1 MATQYESWGEQ
12 LQDMFPCLDFSPKSA
27 VKVPVTRVSQ
37 LVQGD
42 LVCVLFHERF
52 HNSLP
57 WHFGIAMGNLQ
68 VMDLV
73 QGRKPEVAVVEV
85 EDFVGDNRHIYVIP
99 QNSDDQESQRQSAY
113 NRAHALKALIE
124 HSPSPVYQLSTFNC
138 RHFATICCAGRCVTN
153 DPLKHCLNDFPDPLD
168 CEQSH
173 GLCGKAQVVNILDI
187 FDAGMKERIHRST
200 RL

>member
-1 MATQYESWGEQ
+1 MSTQYEIWGRQ
-12 LQDMFPCLDFSPKSA
+12 LQSLFPCLDFSPKSA

-42 LVCVLFHERF
+42 LVCVPFHDKF
-52 HNSLP
+52 QNSLP

-68 VMDLV
+68 IMDLV

-99 QNSDDQESQRQSAY
+99 QNNDDQESQRQSAY
-113 NRAHALKALIE
+113 NRAHALKALIDR
-124 HSPSPVYQLSTFNC
+124 SPSPVYQLATFNC
-138 RHFATICCAGRCVTN
+138 RHFATICCAGRCVMS
-153 DPLKHCLNDFPDPLD
+153 DPFKNCLSDFPYPPEY
-168 CEQSH
+168 EQSY
-173 GLCGKAQVVNILDI
+173 GLCGKAQVVDILDI
-187 FDAGMKERIHRST
+187 FDAGMKERIRRSM